1 MAFPML
7 GVYGNSELLVFPL
20 LPPESWYSRSALFSI
35 FTFSESAAFQ
45 THLVIPCSLLCFAL
59 IFKFL
64 THFFWQ
70 SRFFEMTPCKTVS
83 RKPWLVWFYGLLLVQ
98 TAACWTLSFCLL
110 SWEVHTALVVLFT
123 GLMKGLVQGCFSR
136 NICFCST
143 TPDCFKFKYPS
154 ESLPT
159 PPVIQ
164 ILLEQSARDL
174 PCVKAVQGDISFFLP
189 IWSWCQHTQAFSLVV
204 FGDKVSLISP
214 DQHQT
219 RSLPGR
225 ASQVLRL
232 QSCPTTEG

>member
-1 MAFPML
+1 MVTWSSWFSRFYLPSAGIAGPHSSVFL
-7 GVYGNSELLVFPL
+7 RFQNLLLFKHTWSFLAVSCVL
-20 LPPESWYSRSALFSI
+20 LWFSS
-35 FTFSESAAFQ
+35 FS
-45 THLVIPCSLLCFAL
+45 L
-59 IFKFL
+59 ISFGKVD
-64 THFFWQ
+64 
-70 SRFFEMTPCKTVS
+70 FFEMTPCKTVS

-98 TAACWTLSFCLL
+98 TATCWTLSFCLL

-159 PPVIQ
+159 TPVIQ
-164 ILLEQSARDL
+164 ILLEQSVRNL

-189 IWSWCQHTQAFSLVV
+189 IWSWCQHTQTFSLVV

-219 RSLPGR
+219 RSLSGR

-232 QSCPTTEG
+232 QSCATTEG